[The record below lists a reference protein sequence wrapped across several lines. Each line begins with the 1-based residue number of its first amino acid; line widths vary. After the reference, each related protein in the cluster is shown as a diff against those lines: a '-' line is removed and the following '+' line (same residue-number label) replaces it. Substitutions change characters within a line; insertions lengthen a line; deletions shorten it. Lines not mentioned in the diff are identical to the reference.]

1 MNKQDYIKLNMIF
14 SKVFKDHILNLTYD
28 DINTNKVSSWD
39 SLAQLDLIL
48 TIEDQFN
55 IKFETS
61 KISDLTSFTLIANEI
76 DKIRGK

>member
-1 MNKQDYIKLNMIF
+1 
-14 SKVFKDHILNLTYD
+14 LTYD